1 MGKSSSTLHY
11 PSSLHPCESNVI
23 GSLLRGP
30 SNARLGTGG
39 VKKIFKGFLRES
51 NRDTGHRQGQGQREG
66 QGHGQ
71 GQREGQGQG
80 QGEGCEKKNINL
92 DVEQQQQ
99 QQQHKQQQHEE
110 EEDEILPHREA
121 AAFVQHPHDQCCS
134 SSSSSSKDDGNDNTN
149 NDNNTNTTN
158 NDECSSAGDGVC
170 AGEGVGVG
178 GIHSFK
184 QHCFFKDVP
193 WGRLLDRPVPA
204 NFSAPLGPLNQSSS
218 SEVECYEN
226 FSTNLY

>member
-1 MGKSSSTLHY
+1 
-11 PSSLHPCESNVI
+11 
-23 GSLLRGP
+23 
-30 SNARLGTGG
+30 LGTGG

-51 NRDTGHRQGQGQREG
+51 KRDTGHRQGQGQGGG
-66 QGHGQ
+66 QKERQ
-71 GQREGQGQG
+71 EL
-80 QGEGCEKKNINL
+80 GEGCEKKIINL
-92 DVEQQQQ
+92 NVEQQQ

-110 EEDEILPHREA
+110 EDEILPHHEA
-121 AAFVQHPHDQCCS
+121 AAFIQHPHDQCCS
-134 SSSSSSKDDGNDNTN
+134 SSSSSSSKDDGNDN
-149 NDNNTNTTN
+149 DNNMNTTS
-158 NDECSSAGDGVC
+158 NDESSSAGV
-170 AGEGVGVG
+170 GEGVGVG

-226 FSTNLY
+226 FTTNLYYD